1 LIRFGN
7 ETLQYKKYSG
17 KEELTM
23 RNTNRKRVLL
33 VSSSVI
39 LLCLSVIV
47 GMTWALFSDTVDM
60 NHHLKAGTL
69 NITLERTKLSG
80 VALDPATGYLVP
92 LADLYDDP
100 KYLEKPKDF
109 SDTKDNVFELTTDT
123 RVIPGTNYVAEM
135 EITNN
140 SDVAFV
146 YWVEIQ
152 YNQKKS
158 DPNFAQQVEVI
169 VDTDL
174 TSVKG
179 EKRATLNNGL
189 FVGSETKPIG
199 TLAKGESAE
208 FSVKVE
214 FEMLAHAQNDLA
226 QNKDVD
232 FDLVVHAVQVNPV
245 PSR

>member
-1 LIRFGN
+1 
-7 ETLQYKKYSG
+7 
-17 KEELTM
+17 
-23 RNTNRKRVLL
+23 
-33 VSSSVI
+33 
-39 LLCLSVIV
+39 
-47 GMTWALFSDTVDM
+47 
-60 NHHLKAGTL
+60 
-69 NITLERTKLSG
+69 
-80 VALDPATGYLVP
+80 
-92 LADLYDDP
+92 
-100 KYLEKPKDF
+100 
-109 SDTKDNVFELTTDT
+109 
-123 RVIPGTNYVAEM
+123 VIPGTNYVAEM

-179 EKRATLNNGL
+179 ENRATLNNGL
-189 FVGSETKPIG
+189 FVGSETEPIG
-199 TLAKGESAE
+199 TLAKGESAK